1 MAAPVEALGQIA
13 SEGFAQ
19 GLIWTSAVSD
29 KSNYVAKGSQDAE
42 EKALHAAI
50 TQASEHTVE
59 MISDASGDAADILEF
74 QLAMLEDDT
83 FEVSSHEKM
92 ATGALANT
100 AWTTTLDD
108 EIAGYLASDD
118 EYFRARS
125 TDLIDVK
132 DRVLDALLGV
142 KAEAIPDGAIL
153 LADDLAP
160 SAFLSHD
167 WLGGGIILKYGS
179 ATGHVAMLAR
189 QRGVPAVVGV
199 KNFDVLRGTPV
210 LLNAATGQIVANPDQ
225 ATRQA
230 FETAKEVFETQQ
242 DLAKAFAVKPGQTRD
257 GTPIAIMVN
266 IADPAETETIPIEHV
281 DGVGLMRSEF
291 LFGNSYGLPSENLQ
305 LAAYAKVLKWAG
317 DKPVTIRTIDAGGD
331 KPIAGLT
338 VEEDNPFL
346 GLRGIRLSLANPD
359 IFAVQIR
366 ALLRAAVLGNL
377 KVMLPMVAVPDE
389 LDSAIEL
396 FEREAEKLAEQ
407 GIAHAMPEIG
417 IMVEVPSVAI
427 TPERFARAAFFSIGS
442 NDLTQYVL
450 AVSRDNGS
458 LSYLARAD
466 NPAVLQLI
474 GNVACYGREHGQA
487 VSLCGDAASDP
498 ALVGALLGAGVETLS
513 VAAARIGMIKAAIAE
528 IDLA

>member
-1 MAAPVEALGQIA
+1 MQRQPDMAAPVEALGQIA

-29 KSNYVAKGSQDAE
+29 KSHYVAKGSQDAE
-42 EKALHAAI
+42 KKALHAAI

-92 ATGALANT
+92 ATGALANA

-167 WLGGGIILKYGS
+167 WRGGGIILKYGS

-199 KNFDVLRGTPV
+199 KNFEVPRGTPV
-210 LLNAATGQIVANPDQ
+210 LLNAALGQIVANPDQ

-242 DLAKAFAVKPGQTRD
+242 NLAKTFAVKPGQTRD
-257 GTPIAIMVN
+257 GTSIAIMVN

-281 DGVGLMRSEF
+281 
-291 LFGNSYGLPSENLQ
+291 
-305 LAAYAKVLKWAG
+305 
-317 DKPVTIRTIDAGGD
+317 
-331 KPIAGLT
+331 
-338 VEEDNPFL
+338 
-346 GLRGIRLSLANPD
+346 
-359 IFAVQIR
+359 
-366 ALLRAAVLGNL
+366 
-377 KVMLPMVAVPDE
+377 
-389 LDSAIEL
+389 
-396 FEREAEKLAEQ
+396 
-407 GIAHAMPEIG
+407 
-417 IMVEVPSVAI
+417 
-427 TPERFARAAFFSIGS
+427 
-442 NDLTQYVL
+442 
-450 AVSRDNGS
+450 
-458 LSYLARAD
+458 
-466 NPAVLQLI
+466 
-474 GNVACYGREHGQA
+474 
-487 VSLCGDAASDP
+487 
-498 ALVGALLGAGVETLS
+498 
-513 VAAARIGMIKAAIAE
+513 
-528 IDLA
+528 